1 MAEIDSSLPSASPP
15 ADASPQ
21 PLPPPSSEFAQ
32 SSLAS
37 LAENLQRS
45 AIESARTVHHNSSNH
60 IRTFQDF
67 LPDAVSQYRDYEN
80 AFFNKVKDGVVV
92 ARENPALG
100 AGFAISA
107 ALLLMRGPRRF
118 LYRNTLGRFQSEEYA
133 TVEKGVRDLNIS
145 VDFMKKESKKLLERA
160 ALAERDMKYGR
171 TELMSAGTQYQQL
184 AKSLYK
190 VEARANDLMDRLR
203 EIPTREALALRAEV
217 ASLAS
222 SLKKQK
228 FAVDKRIMKIS
239 ELGVAI

>member
-21 PLPPPSSEFAQ
+21 PLPPPSSESAQ

-80 AFFNKVKDGVVV
+80 TFLNKVK
-92 ARENPALG
+92 
-100 AGFAISA
+100 
-107 ALLLMRGPRRF
+107 GPRRF
-118 LYRNTLGRFQSEEYA
+118 LYRNTLGRFQSEEARYA